1 MKFMKRTLIGTVLS
15 MFVAMS
21 SVAAEEITIVGTG
34 SGVAILGAI
43 GEAFSQA
50 NPDVKIILPESIGTG
65 GGIKAVGRDE
75 FLLGRVARELQEKE
89 QPYGLTYV
97 AYAKSPVVFF
107 VNKSVSVTNLTAQQV
122 LDIYSGTVTN
132 WKEVGGNDA
141 NIRVVQR
148 QEGDSSLDVLL
159 AAFPGFKELVVTE
172 KAKTTFSDPETEDT
186 VLNTENVIAYGSYSN
201 VKALDVTTLTIDGK
215 HPTDAD
221 YPYVGTLGLVYKEA
235 NHTGSI
241 KKFVEFATSDAAHEV
256 ITSAGGIPLP

>member
-1 MKFMKRTLIGTVLS
+1 MKLMNRMMIGVALCVLA
-15 MFVAMS
+15 VVS

-43 GEAFSQA
+43 GEAFGQT
-50 NPDVKIILPESIGTG
+50 NPDVKIIIPESIGTG

-89 QPYGLTYV
+89 KPYGLTYV
-97 AYAKSPVVFF
+97 AYAKYPVVFF

-122 LDIYSGTVTN
+122 LDIYSGKITN

-141 NIRVVQR
+141 SIRIVQR
-148 QEGDSSLDVLL
+148 QEGDSSLEVLF

-172 KAKTTFSDPETEDT
+172 KAKTTFSDPETEET

-201 VKALDVTTLTIDGK
+201 VKNLDVTTLTIDGK
-215 HPTDAD
+215 SPTDAD

-235 NHTGSI
+235 NYTGNI
-241 KKFVEFATSDAAHEV
+241 KTFIEFATSDAANDV
-256 ITSAGGIPLP
+256 IISAGGIPLP

>member
-1 MKFMKRTLIGTVLS
+1 MKQMNRMILGIALCVVL
-15 MFVAMS
+15 VS
-21 SVAAEEITIVGTG
+21 SAAAEEITIVGTG

-50 NPDVKIILPESIGTG
+50 NPDVKIVLPESIGTG

-89 QPYGLTYV
+89 QPYGLTYI
-97 AYAKSPVVFF
+97 AYAKYPVVFF

-122 LDIYSGTVTN
+122 LDIYSGKITN
-132 WKEVGGNDA
+132 WKELGGNNA

-148 QEGDSSLDVLL
+148 QEGDSSIEVLV
-159 AAFPGFKELVVTE
+159 AALPGFRELVVTD

-201 VKALDVTTLTIDGK
+201 VKNLDVTTLTIDGK
-215 HPTDAD
+215 RPTDAD
-221 YPYVGTLGLVYKEA
+221 YPYVGTLGFVYKEA
-235 NHTGSI
+235 NYTGSI
-241 KKFVEFATSDAAHEV
+241 KKFVEFATSDAANEV

>member
-1 MKFMKRTLIGTVLS
+1 MCIFHKDFTCLRISCLTIQIKTV
-15 MFVAMS
+15 
-21 SVAAEEITIVGTG
+21 THYQN
-34 SGVAILGAI
+34 SGVITT
-43 GEAFSQA
+43 S
-50 NPDVKIILPESIGTG
+50 
-65 GGIKAVGRDE
+65 E
-75 FLLGRVARELQEKE
+75 FLNRRSYDETGLSNDAR
-89 QPYGLTYV
+89 YCV
-97 AYAKSPVVFF
+97 RR
-107 VNKSVSVTNLTAQQV
+107 
-122 LDIYSGTVTN
+122 I
-132 WKEVGGNDA
+132 GGNDA

-201 VKALDVTTLTIDGK
+201 VKALNVTTLTIDGK
-215 HPTDAD
+215 SPTDAD